1 MTHPAPRPNIIL
13 LVGEDAGRAAG
24 CYGDTDALTPH
35 LDRLAAEG
43 CLFGRAFSTAPVCA
57 PSRSALVT
65 GRPAWTIGSHHMRS
79 KLLAPPPLFT
89 HGLRAAG
96 YHVRWP
102 TKTDFNFTPPADF
115 ADATTDWL
123 DELRDSRLPDQPFFL
138 FKNFA
143 LTHESSLWAEP
154 FQGRGAG
161 LERGLADGSLPSFAR
176 TDPTTVR
183 VPSYLPDTPAVRAEI
198 ARFYD
203 ALAHVDHQVGE
214 VLTVLDASPHRDN
227 TLVIY
232 ITDHGRG
239 LVREKRWCY
248 AAGIHLSC
256 LARWPAHLTPGSVNA
271 DLVSWIDFAPTVLAL
286 AGATSPSPLPGR
298 VLFGPAVQP
307 APDFIFAGRD
317 RMDET
322 FDRVR
327 AARSDDF
334 HYIRNHHPNLP
345 WAQPIAYME
354 HGKTTQAV
362 RDLAAG
368 GKITP
373 WMHPTKPPEELYHAA
388 TDPDMVHNLAAD
400 PAYASTLNRHRAAL
414 DAHLAAHGDLGAV
427 PEREHIARGLVADV
441 LTTDYALRIASLP
454 DHQSPHIYHARLTAE
469 D

>member
-1 MTHPAPRPNIIL
+1 M
-13 LVGEDAGRAAG
+13 
-24 CYGDTDALTPH
+24 
-35 LDRLAAEG
+35 
-43 CLFGRAFSTAPVCA
+43 
-57 PSRSALVT
+57 
-65 GRPAWTIGSHHMRS
+65 
-79 KLLAPPPLFT
+79 
-89 HGLRAAG
+89 
-96 YHVRWP
+96 
-102 TKTDFNFTPPADF
+102 
-115 ADATTDWL
+115 
-123 DELRDSRLPDQPFFL
+123 
-138 FKNFA
+138 
-143 LTHESSLWAEP
+143 
-154 FQGRGAG
+154 
-161 LERGLADGSLPSFAR
+161 
-176 TDPTTVR
+176 
-183 VPSYLPDTPAVRAEI
+183 
-198 ARFYD
+198 
-203 ALAHVDHQVGE
+203 
-214 VLTVLDASPHRDN
+214 
-227 TLVIY
+227 
-232 ITDHGRG
+232 
-239 LVREKRWCY
+239 REKRWCY

-271 DLVSWIDFAPTVLAL
+271 DLVSWIDFAPTFLAL